1 MSRFGQYR
9 WFVLA
14 GVITLAF
21 AGVSLT
27 VPRGAALTAISDVG
41 SLLLY
46 LVVAGAM
53 LANACSER
61 GANRR
66 FWALMGAGGVLWA
79 ANQAA
84 WVYCEV
90 VRRTTVPDP
99 WFMDVF
105 LFLHLVPMIAA
116 VGLRP
121 HRSEGDRKLRVG
133 ALDFLLLLVW
143 WVFLYAFVVFPWQYV
158 SLNMEA
164 YHRNYSSLYMLE
176 SGVLML
182 MLGLAARG
190 APAGWKMVYLNL
202 MTASGLYAF
211 YGAGFLGVTLAFSQ
225 RGVLLGKSLRYSVDR
240 LCELDGS
247 DRFGRAR
254 VEARSRSGPGG

>member
-1 MSRFGQYR
+1 
-9 WFVLA
+9 
-14 GVITLAF
+14 
-21 AGVSLT
+21 
-27 VPRGAALTAISDVG
+27 
-41 SLLLY
+41 
-46 LVVAGAM
+46 M
-53 LANACSER
+53 LANAWSER

-66 FWALMGAGGVLWA
+66 FWALMGAGCVLWA

-90 VRRTTVPDP
+90 VLRTQLPDP

-121 HRSEGDRKLRVG
+121 HLAEGERKLHVG

-158 SLNMEA
+158 SLDVAA
-164 YHRNYSSLYMLE
+164 YHRNYSFLYVVE
-176 SGVLML
+176 SSVLVL

-190 APAGWKMVYLNL
+190 AP
-202 MTASGLYAF
+202 
-211 YGAGFLGVTLAFSQ
+211 GV
-225 RGVLLGKSLRYSVDR
+225 GKSSI
-240 LCELDGS
+240 
-247 DRFGRAR
+247 
-254 VEARSRSGPGG
+254 